1 MVRIIIGAIVG
12 FIVWTIFLFISD
24 AVWMMLSPDFYGTQ
38 QAALQEAVMNKT
50 PFKMATAIMVIA
62 GIRSAIFTVI
72 TGFIAATIS
81 KENFK
86 SPLLLGIFLLA
97 FGSFVHSMIINNV
110 PVWYHILILAP
121 LIPLA
126 ILGGK
131 LKSQKTLV

>member
-1 MVRIIIGAIVG
+1 MVRIILGAVVG

-24 AVWMMLSPDFYGTQ
+24 AVWIMLSPDFYGTQ
-38 QAALQEAVMNKT
+38 QAALQEAVNNKT
-50 PFKMATAIMVIA
+50 PFTMATAIMVIA

-86 SPLLLGIFLLA
+86 SPLLLGIFLLG

-126 ILGGK
+126 ILGAR
-131 LKSQKTLV
+131 LKTQKV